1 MPGYILHLTAAR
13 MYLDLLPS
21 TDPLKYNPIFQN
33 DFFAGNLL
41 PDAVEQKKE
50 SHFRDPSYRDYFIEW
65 PHPEFFAHKYAS
77 LLNKPVCLGY
87 YLHLY
92 IDKIFFRDYL
102 PQVAEYYDINNQI
115 TELRKNVHHV
125 LLKKSGKKI
134 PLKSYLSEEYYY
146 GDYTRM
152 NTWLMER
159 FRLPEKLDPVLNPGI
174 EEVDFRNLDNIMKQL
189 ASYQKMPSDAIND
202 LKVFDIGHLTAFLQE
217 CCLTFPEIL
226 QHSHQ

>member
-41 PDAVEQKKE
+41 PDAVAQKKE
-50 SHFRDPSYRDYFIEW
+50 SHFRDPSYCDYFIEW
-65 PHPEFFAHKYAS
+65 PHPKFFLHKYAY
-77 LLNKPVCLGY
+77 LLSKPVCLGY

-92 IDKIFFRDYL
+92 IDKMFFRDYL
-102 PQVAEYYDINNQI
+102 PQVAEYYDVNNQI

-125 LLKKSGKKI
+125 LLKKSGEKI
-134 PLKSYLSEEYYY
+134 PLPSYLSDEYYY

-159 FRLPEKLDPVLNPGI
+159 FQLPEKLDPVSNPGI
-174 EEVDFRNLDNIMKQL
+174 TEVDFQNLDKVMSELDAYKKI
-189 ASYQKMPSDAIND
+189 SPDAINE
-202 LKVFDIGHLTAFLQE
+202 LKVFDAEKLILFLQE
-217 CCLTFPEIL
+217 CCLSFYRRL
-226 QHSHQ
+226 